1 MNSAAHHIG
10 PDTAP
15 DRYRLLSSIGRGG
28 EAVLYRAEI
37 ELDGAP
43 ETVVV
48 KVLDSKSALGPG
60 QFARLSAKWNEQA
73 ELLRFANR
81 PGVVGVREHFE
92 GAPIHAPGG
101 ASTVSGRALA
111 LVMNHV
117 EGVDLRDW
125 RFERTLTTPAER
137 RAVMGTLAQL
147 ADVLD
152 WLHSGRATTSGRVV
166 VHGDLSPGNVMVNVH
181 GQATLVDFGLSK
193 LTADHETAEVWFTPG
208 YAAPEV
214 FDGRR
219 TPATDR
225 YAFGAI
231 AYFLLSGQAPP
242 NTPEQLRHAIRA
254 LPQLSSLP
262 PERKERVLAVCA
274 TAPEQ
279 RPESLAGWLKDVR
292 DAVVSTSS
300 VSAFAAPS
308 AAPSAASASA
318 AASVSAAASATPV
331 APGTPTPS
339 APTVTSARPVPPP
352 AVPPPP
358 VLPPPPPAKTPPAAA
373 APPPVRTPPAPAPS
387 PSPPPVHS
395 VQDAVPPRR
404 DTPGL
409 RPGPL
414 VITPAPARKRRPA
427 VAVLAVALAGA
438 LTVIAAQWMSAGG
451 DDENNGAPSVTET
464 VTATETET
472 AAPPAPDP
480 SASESPDESGE
491 PGSVAGADA
500 VSLTGFPQVDGDDM
514 FSVKE
519 AAINSENHSDAFVS
533 DYDCGG
539 YMEFNLGRAWST
551 LDLVAGIEDNSVE
564 GTARLHITLDGTP
577 LFEEKIELGK
587 PRNRSLSVKN
597 GLRLVISYTATDT
610 ETCDAGTVA
619 LGTPTLRK

>member
-48 KVLDSKSALGPG
+48 KVLDSTSALGPG
-60 QFARLSAKWNEQA
+60 QFARLSTKWNEQA

-137 RAVMGTLAQL
+137 REVMGTLAQL

-166 VHGDLSPGNVMVNVH
+166 VHGDLSPGNVMVDAH

-274 TAPEQ
+274 TAPRE

-300 VSAFAAPS
+300 APAS
-308 AAPSAASASA
+308 AAPG
-318 AASVSAAASATPV
+318 
-331 APGTPTPS
+331 APGTPTPA
-339 APTVTSARPVPPP
+339 APTVTSARPP
-352 AVPPPP
+352 VPPPP
-358 VLPPPPPAKTPPAAA
+358 VPPPPPPAM
-373 APPPVRTPPAPAPS
+373 APPGGAVPDPAPGPS
-387 PSPPPVHS
+387 PSPPRVHS
-395 VQDAVPPRR
+395 VRDAVPPRR
-404 DTPGL
+404 DAPGL

-427 VAVLAVALAGA
+427 AAVLAVALAGA
-438 LTVIAAQWMSAGG
+438 LTVIAAQWMSAGS
-451 DDENNGAPSVTET
+451 DDGNDASPSVTET

-472 AAPPAPDP
+472 AAPAPPDP
-480 SASESPDESGE
+480 SASGSPGESGD
-491 PGSVAGADA
+491 PGSVPGADA
-500 VSLTGFPQVDGDDM
+500 VSLTGLGQVDGDDA

-519 AAINSENHSDAFVS
+519 AVINSATHSDAFVS
-533 DYDCGG
+533 DADCGG
-539 YMEFNLGRAWST
+539 YMEFNIGRAWST

-564 GTARLHITLDGTP
+564 YTARLRITLDGTP
-577 LFEEKIELGK
+577 LFDEKIELGK
-587 PRNRSLSVKN
+587 PHKPSLTVKN
-597 GLRLVISYTATDT
+597 GLRLVVSFSATDT

>member
-60 QFARLSAKWNEQA
+60 QFARLSTKWNEQA

-92 GAPIHAPGG
+92 GPPIHAPGG

-137 RAVMGTLAQL
+137 RDVMGTLAQL

-300 VSAFAAPS
+300 ASAFATPAP
-308 AAPSAASASA
+308 APAPAPAT
-318 AASVSAAASATPV
+318 ATPV
-331 APGTPTPS
+331 ASGTPAPS

-352 AVPPPP
+352 P
-358 VLPPPPPAKTPPAAA
+358 VLPPPPPAKAPAAPAAA
-373 APPPVRTPPAPAPS
+373 TAPPPVKSPPVPAPS
-387 PSPPPVHS
+387 PAPPPVHS

-404 DTPGL
+404 VAPEL

-472 AAPPAPDP
+472 AAPTAPDP

-519 AAINSENHSDAFVS
+519 AVINSKGHSDAFVS

-551 LDLVAGIEDNSVE
+551 LDLVAGIEDNSVKD
-564 GTARLHITLDGTP
+564 TARLRITLDGTP
-577 LFEEKIELGK
+577 LFEEKIELGE
-587 PRNRSLSVKN
+587 PQNRSLSVKN

>member
-48 KVLDSKSALGPG
+48 KVLDSKAALSPG
-60 QFARLSAKWNEQA
+60 QFARLSTKWNEQA

-92 GAPIHAPGG
+92 GAPIHGRGG

-137 RAVMGTLAQL
+137 REVMGALAQL

-166 VHGDLSPGNVMVNVH
+166 VHGDLSPGNVMVDAH

-300 VSAFAAPS
+300 
-308 AAPSAASASA
+308 
-318 AASVSAAASATPV
+318 ASATP
-331 APGTPTPS
+331 APVSPGSSGSATPATPS
-339 APTVTSARPVPPP
+339 APTVTSAPPVPPL
-352 AVPPPP
+352 PP
-358 VLPPPPPAKTPPAAA
+358 PPPPPAK
-373 APPPVRTPPAPAPS
+373 PAPAPA
-387 PSPPPVHS
+387 PAPPRVHS

-404 DTPGL
+404 VTPEL

-414 VITPAPARKRRPA
+414 VITPAPPRKRRPA
-427 VAVLAVALAGA
+427 VAVLALALAGA
-438 LTVIAAQWMSAGG
+438 LAVIGVQLMSSGG
-451 DDENNGAPSVTET
+451 DDKNNGAPSVTET
-464 VTATETET
+464 VTATETKAET
-472 AAPPAPDP
+472 AAPAAPDP
-480 SASESPDESGE
+480 SASGSPDESPG

-500 VSLTGFPQVDGDDM
+500 ASLTGFGQIDGDDT

-519 AAINSENHSDAFVS
+519 AVINSQGHSDAFVS
-533 DYDCGG
+533 DADCGG

-551 LDLVAGIEDNSVE
+551 LDLVAGIDDNSVE
-564 GTARLHITLDGTP
+564 YTARLRITLDGTS
-577 LFEEKIELGK
+577 LFDEKIELGK
-587 PRNRSLSVKN
+587 PRKPSLTVKN
-597 GLRLVISYTATDT
+597 GLRLVIRYTSTDT
-610 ETCDAGTVA
+610 EACDAGTVA

>member
-28 EAVLYRAEI
+28 EAVLYRAEF

-48 KVLDSKSALGPG
+48 KVLDSKAALGPG
-60 QFARLSAKWNEQA
+60 QFARLSTKWNEQA

-92 GAPIHAPGG
+92 GAPIHGPGG

-137 RAVMGTLAQL
+137 REVMSTLAQL

-166 VHGDLSPGNVMVNVH
+166 VHGDLSPGNVMVDAH

-242 NTPEQLRHAIRA
+242 NTPGQLRHAIRA

-292 DAVVSTSS
+292 DAVVSM
-300 VSAFAAPS
+300 PS
-308 AAPSAASASA
+308 APDTPSATPSASASA
-318 AASVSAAASATPV
+318 
-331 APGTPTPS
+331 TPS
-339 APTVTSARPVPPP
+339 APTVTSAPPP
-352 AVPPPP
+352 QAPP
-358 VLPPPPPAKTPPAAA
+358 LPPPPPAPPAKH
-373 APPPVRTPPAPAPS
+373 APKPTPA
-387 PSPPPVHS
+387 PPPVHS

-404 DTPGL
+404 VTPEL

-414 VITPAPARKRRPA
+414 VITPAPPGKRRPA
-427 VAVLAVALAGA
+427 VAVLAIALAGA
-438 LTVIAAQWMSAGG
+438 LAVIGVQAMTAGG
-451 DDENNGAPSVTET
+451 DDQNNGAPSVTET
-464 VTATETET
+464 VTATATETET
-472 AAPPAPDP
+472 ADPAAPDP
-480 SASESPDESGE
+480 SASGSPDASAD
-491 PGSVAGADA
+491 PGSVAGADS
-500 VSLTGFPQVDGDDM
+500 VSLTGFQQIDGDDA

-519 AAINSENHSDAFVS
+519 AVINSQGHSDAFVS
-533 DYDCGG
+533 DSDCDG
-539 YMEFNLGRAWST
+539 YMEFNIGRAWST
-551 LDLVAGIEDNSVE
+551 LDLVAGIDDNSVDY
-564 GTARLHITLDGTP
+564 TARLRITLDGTS
-577 LFEEKIELGK
+577 LLDEKIELGK
-587 PRNRSLSVKN
+587 PRKPSLTVRN

-610 ETCDAGTVA
+610 EACDAGTVA

>member
-48 KVLDSKSALGPG
+48 KVLDSESALGPG
-60 QFARLSAKWNEQA
+60 QFARLSTKWNEQA

-125 RFERTLTTPAER
+125 RFERTLTTPTER
-137 RAVMGTLAQL
+137 REVMGTLAQL

-152 WLHSGRATTSGRVV
+152 WLHSGRATTSGRMV
-166 VHGDLSPGNVMVNVH
+166 VHGDLSPGNVMVDAH

-279 RPESLAGWLKDVR
+279 RPDSLAGWLKDVR

-300 VSAFAAPS
+300 
-308 AAPSAASASA
+308 
-318 AASVSAAASATPV
+318 ASATPATPV
-331 APGTPTPS
+331 SPASAMPVPPDSATPFAPASGTPAFPGPGTPS
-339 APTVTSARPVPPP
+339 APTVTSAPPVPPP
-352 AVPPPP
+352 PT
-358 VLPPPPPAKTPPAAA
+358 LPPPPPAKAAA
-373 APPPVRTPPAPAPS
+373 PAPAPS

-404 DTPGL
+404 VAPEL

-414 VITPAPARKRRPA
+414 GITPAPARKRRPA

-438 LTVIAAQWMSAGG
+438 LAVIGVQSMSTGS
-451 DDENNGAPSVTET
+451 DDENTGAPTVTET

-472 AAPPAPDP
+472 AAPEAPDP
-480 SASESPDESGE
+480 SASGSPDESAE
-491 PGSVAGADA
+491 PGSVADADA
-500 VSLTGFPQVDGDDM
+500 VSLTGFGQVDGDDV

-519 AAINSENHSDAFVS
+519 AVINSKGHSDAFVS
-533 DYDCGG
+533 ESDCGG
-539 YMEFNLGRAWST
+539 YMEFNIGRAWST

-564 GTARLHITLDGTP
+564 YAARLRITLDGTS
-577 LFEEKIELGK
+577 LFDEKIELGK
-587 PRNRSLSVKN
+587 PRTRPLSVKD
-597 GLRLVISYTATDT
+597 GLRLVISYSATDT

>member
-28 EAVLYRAEI
+28 EAVLYRAEF

-48 KVLDSKSALGPG
+48 KVLDSKAALSPG
-60 QFARLSAKWNEQA
+60 QFARLSTKWNEQA

-92 GAPIHAPGG
+92 GAPIHGPGG

-137 RAVMGTLAQL
+137 REVMATLAQL

-166 VHGDLSPGNVMVNVH
+166 VHGDLSPGNVMVDGH

-300 VSAFAAPS
+300 
-308 AAPSAASASA
+308 
-318 AASVSAAASATPV
+318 ASATPS
-331 APGTPTPS
+331 ATPS
-339 APTVTSARPVPPP
+339 APTVTSAPPVPPLP
-352 AVPPPP
+352 A
-358 VLPPPPPAKTPPAAA
+358 PPPPPPLTPPAK
-373 APPPVRTPPAPAPS
+373 PAPAPA
-387 PSPPPVHS
+387 PAPPPVHS

-404 DTPGL
+404 VSPEL

-414 VITPAPARKRRPA
+414 VITPAPPRKRRPA

-438 LTVIAAQWMSAGG
+438 LAVIGVQSMSAGS
-451 DDENNGAPSVTET
+451 DDKNNGAPSVTET

-472 AAPPAPDP
+472 AGPAAPDP
-480 SASESPDESGE
+480 SASGSPGESAD

-500 VSLTGFPQVDGDDM
+500 VSLTGFEQIDGDDT

-519 AAINSENHSDAFVS
+519 AVINSQGHSDAFVS
-533 DYDCGG
+533 EADCGG

-551 LDLVAGIEDNSVE
+551 LDLVTGIDDNSVE
-564 GTARLHITLDGTP
+564 YTARLRITLDGTS
-577 LFEEKIELGK
+577 LFDEKIELGK
-587 PRNRSLSVKN
+587 PRKPSLTVKN

-610 ETCDAGTVA
+610 EACNAGTVA

>member
-28 EAVLYRAEI
+28 EAVLYRAQF

-48 KVLDSKSALGPG
+48 KVLDSKAALSPG
-60 QFARLSAKWNEQA
+60 QFARLSTKWNEQA

-92 GAPIHAPGG
+92 GAPIHRPGG

-137 RAVMGTLAQL
+137 REVMATLAQL

-166 VHGDLSPGNVMVNVH
+166 VHGDLSPGNVMVDAH

-300 VSAFAAPS
+300 APATPS
-308 AAPSAASASA
+308 APGPATPSALGPATPSASA
-318 AASVSAAASATPV
+318 
-331 APGTPTPS
+331 TPS
-339 APTVTSARPVPPP
+339 APTVTSAPPPP
-352 AVPPPP
+352 APP
-358 VLPPPPPAKTPPAAA
+358 LPPPPLAPPAK
-373 APPPVRTPPAPAPS
+373 PAPAPA
-387 PSPPPVHS
+387 PPPTPAPPPVHS

-404 DTPGL
+404 VTPEL

-414 VITPAPARKRRPA
+414 VITPAPPRKRRPA
-427 VAVLAVALAGA
+427 VAVLTVALAVALAVIGVQA
-438 LTVIAAQWMSAGG
+438 LSAGG
-451 DDENNGAPSVTET
+451 DDQRNGAPSVTET
-464 VTATETET
+464 VTATATETET
-472 AAPPAPDP
+472 ADPAVPDP
-480 SASESPDESGE
+480 SASGSPDASAD
-491 PGSVAGADA
+491 PGSVAGADS
-500 VSLTGFPQVDGDDM
+500 VSLTGFQQIDDDDA

-519 AAINSENHSDAFVS
+519 TVINSQGHSDAFVS
-533 DYDCGG
+533 DSGCDG
-539 YMEFNLGRAWST
+539 YMEFNIGRAWST
-551 LDLVAGIEDNSVE
+551 LDLVAGIDDNSADY
-564 GTARLHITLDGTP
+564 TARLRITLDGTS
-577 LFEEKIELGK
+577 LFDEKIELGK
-587 PRNRSLSVKN
+587 PRKPSLTVEN

-610 ETCDAGTVA
+610 EACDAGTVA